1 MLKSNRKNLNFYMAE
16 NSSPSFKI
24 ASKLHKTYIRYNSPI
39 NFDYVIIDYY
49 EKFSND
55 INAQNITYKALETTN
70 NLIVYIIKYLYINH
84 DSEYYKKLLLFTNN
98 LISNFKLNNL
108 LQYTY
113 GNQIIL
119 QFSKPNN

>member
-1 MLKSNRKNLNFYMAE
+1 MAE

-24 ASKLHKTYIRYNSPI
+24 ESKLHKTYIPYNSPI

-70 NLIVYIIKYLYINH
+70 NLIVYIIKDLYIIMIVNIIK
-84 DSEYYKKLLLFTNN
+84 SYYYLP
-98 LISNFKLNNL
+98 
-108 LQYTY
+108 
-113 GNQIIL
+113 II
-119 QFSKPNN
+119 

>member
-16 NSSPSFKI
+16 NSSHSFKI
-24 ASKLHKTYIRYNSPI
+24 ASKLHKTYIPYNSPI

-70 NLIVYIIKYLYINH
+70 NLILYIIKDLYINH

-119 QFSKPNN
+119 QFPKPNN

>member
-1 MLKSNRKNLNFYMAE
+1 MAE
-16 NSSPSFKI
+16 NASPSFKI
-24 ASKLHKTYIRYNSPI
+24 TSKLHKTYIPYNSPI

-70 NLIVYIIKYLYINH
+70 NLIVYIIKDLYINH

>member
-16 NSSPSFKI
+16 NASPSFKI
-24 ASKLHKTYIRYNSPI
+24 ESKLHKTYIPYNSPI

-70 NLIVYIIKYLYINH
+70 NLIVYIIKDLYINH

>member
-16 NSSPSFKI
+16 NASPSFKI
-24 ASKLHKTYIRYNSPI
+24 ASKLHKTYIPYNSPI

-70 NLIVYIIKYLYINH
+70 NLIVYIIKDLYINH

-119 QFSKPNN
+119 QFFKPNN

>member
-1 MLKSNRKNLNFYMAE
+1 MAE
-16 NSSPSFKI
+16 NASPSFKI
-24 ASKLHKTYIRYNSPI
+24 ASKLHKSYIPYNSPI
-39 NFDYVIIDYY
+39 NFDYV

-70 NLIVYIIKYLYINH
+70 NLIVYIIKDLYINH

-98 LISNFKLNNL
+98 SISNFKLNNL

-119 QFSKPNN
+119 QFPKPNN

>member
-1 MLKSNRKNLNFYMAE
+1 MAE

-70 NLIVYIIKYLYINH
+70 NLIVYIIKDLYINH

-108 LQYTY
+108 LKYTY

>member
-16 NSSPSFKI
+16 NASPSFKI
-24 ASKLHKTYIRYNSPI
+24 ESKLHKTYIPYNSPI

-70 NLIVYIIKYLYINH
+70 NLIVYIIKDLYINH

-98 LISNFKLNNL
+98 SISNFKLNNL

-119 QFSKPNN
+119 QFPKPNN

>member
-16 NSSPSFKI
+16 NASPSFKI
-24 ASKLHKTYIRYNSPI
+24 ASKLHKTYIPYNSPI

-70 NLIVYIIKYLYINH
+70 NLIVYIIKDLYINH

-98 LISNFKLNNL
+98 LISVNVNIFLCKKWKIIMYNN
-108 LQYTY
+108 
-113 GNQIIL
+113 
-119 QFSKPNN
+119 

>member
-70 NLIVYIIKYLYINH
+70 NLIVYII
-84 DSEYYKKLLLFTNN
+84 
-98 LISNFKLNNL
+98 
-108 LQYTY
+108 
-113 GNQIIL
+113 
-119 QFSKPNN
+119 

>member
-16 NSSPSFKI
+16 NASPSFKI
-24 ASKLHKTYIRYNSPI
+24 ASKLNKTYIPYNSPI

-70 NLIVYIIKYLYINH
+70 NLIVYIIKDLYINH

>member
-16 NSSPSFKI
+16 NASPSFKI
-24 ASKLHKTYIRYNSPI
+24 ESKLHKTYIPYNSPI

-70 NLIVYIIKYLYINH
+70 NLIVYIIKDLYINH

-98 LISNFKLNNL
+98 SISNFKLNNL

>member
-16 NSSPSFKI
+16 NASPSFKI
-24 ASKLHKTYIRYNSPI
+24 ESKLHKTYIPYNSPI

-70 NLIVYIIKYLYINH
+70 NLIVYIIKDLYINH

-98 LISNFKLNNL
+98 SISNFKLNNL

-119 QFSKPNN
+119 QFSNPNN